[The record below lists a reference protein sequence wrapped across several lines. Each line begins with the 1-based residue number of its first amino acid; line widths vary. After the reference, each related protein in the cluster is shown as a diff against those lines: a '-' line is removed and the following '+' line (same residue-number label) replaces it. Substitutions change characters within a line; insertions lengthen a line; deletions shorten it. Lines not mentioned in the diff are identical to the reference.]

1 MMLKAFKYRLNPT
14 EEQIVLLNKHIG
26 ASRFLYN
33 LALETKQM
41 AYVGNKHNISCFE
54 LHSQLTDLKEE
65 LPWLKEL
72 NSQSLQQ
79 AITNLDKAY
88 TAFFKGQNSFP
99 KFKKKTNGGSFN
111 IPQRVMVENG
121 KLIIPKFTKK
131 NGIDIVLHRP
141 LKGEIRQ
148 ATISKTPTGKYFVSI
163 LCETG
168 GQNKPKNKVKE
179 ETTIGIDLGIKDFAI
194 TSNGEVFENPKHLR
208 KAQDKLKYV
217 QSKYSK
223 NKGKKTKQKLAK
235 LHEKISNKRKDF
247 LHKVS
252 TKLIRENQTI
262 CLENLNVSGMIKNH
276 NLAQAIND
284 VSWSTFVTMLEYKAE
299 WYGTNILKIGR
310 FEPSSKTCSNCGY
323 INKELTLKDR
333 TWTCVKCNTTHDRD
347 INAAINI
354 KNFSLRNILSGTDR
368 KNHDELPTL
377 VGVLTHEAQPIASG
391 VGG

>member
-1 MMLKAFKYRLNPT
+1 MMLKAFKYRLNPN

-26 ASRFLYN
+26 ASRFIYN
-33 LALETKQM
+33 LALETKQI
-41 AYVGNKHNISCFE
+41 AYAGNKHNLSCFE
-54 LHSQLTDLKEE
+54 LHSQLVSLKEE

-79 AITNLDKAY
+79 SITNLDKAY
-88 TAFFKGQNSFP
+88 TAFFKGQNDFP
-99 KFKKKTNGGSFN
+99 KFKKKSNGGSFN
-111 IPQRVMVENG
+111 IPQRVKVENG
-121 KLIIPKFTKK
+121 KLVIPKFTKK
-131 NGIDIVLHRP
+131 NGIDIILNRP

-148 ATISKTPTGKYFVSI
+148 ATISRTPTGKYFVSI

-168 GQNKPKNKVKE
+168 EQNKSKPKIKE

-194 TSNGEVFENPKHLR
+194 TSNGEVFDNPKYLR
-208 KAQDKLKYV
+208 KAQDKLKYI

-223 NKGKKTKQKLAK
+223 NKGKRTKQKLAK
-235 LHEKISNKRKDF
+235 LHEKVTNKRKDY

-252 TKLIRENQTI
+252 TKLVRENQTI
-262 CLENLNVSGMIKNH
+262 SLENLNVSGMIKNH
-276 NLAQAIND
+276 NLAQAISD

-333 TWTCVKCNTTHDRD
+333 EWTCVKCNAEHDRD
-347 INAAINI
+347 VNAAINI
-354 KNFSLRNILSGTDR
+354 KNFSLRNILSGTDS

-377 VGVLTHEAQPIASG
+377 VGVMTHEAHPIAFG